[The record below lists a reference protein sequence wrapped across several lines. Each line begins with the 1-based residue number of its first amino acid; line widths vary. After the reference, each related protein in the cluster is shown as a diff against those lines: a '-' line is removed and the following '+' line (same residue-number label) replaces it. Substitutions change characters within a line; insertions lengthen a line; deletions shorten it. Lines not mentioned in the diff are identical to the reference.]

1 MDGEKGPTLKGER
14 IAEEFQSMVEEY
26 IAKTYA
32 RRDSMTALAE
42 QRCKPCEG
50 GVAPLSPERSE
61 SVDETG
67 RATPGSSPTTARS
80 IRAEWKFRNFYHAMS
95 FVNAV
100 AHIANAEDH
109 HPDMEVGYGYCR
121 MTYNTHAIGGL
132 SQNDF
137 ICAAK
142 VDALPRT

>member
-1 MDGEKGPTLKGER
+1 
-14 IAEEFQSMVEEY
+14 
-26 IAKTYA
+26 
-32 RRDSMTALAE
+32 MTALTE

-50 GVAPLSPERSE
+50 GVAPLSLSE
-61 SVDETG
+61 AQALMKELNEVWKLAADG
-67 RATPGSSPTTARS
+67 RS

-109 HPDMEVGYGYCR
+109 HPDLEVGYGYCR